1 MSTIQLLRENAITKA
16 EKNIQVD
23 IKICYK
29 KILLVIRRG
38 QNQNMLGR
46 SSHLVLFFSDDAS
59 LAALTTFRHHPNIC
73 KLQINI
79 QFSKHWI
86 LSKFYS
92 MLRVWGF
99 MEVELVL
106 AGYSCWKS
114 LLAGNNFY
122 SGGPS
127 GRGGDPRWE
136 IATNRFCTCTC
147 TYIHVHCTY
156 ICYYLDFTYIS
167 SHITCTIYIKF

>member
-1 MSTIQLLRENAITKA
+1 MLQENTISHQKRPKSKYAW
-16 EKNIQVD
+16 
-23 IKICYK
+23 K
-29 KILLVIRRG
+29 KLPPG
-38 QNQNMLGR
+38 
-46 SSHLVLFFSDDAS
+46 SFFSDDVS

-167 SHITCTIYIKF
+167 SHITCTIYMSRLPKIWNICVFFCKN

>member
-1 MSTIQLLRENAITKA
+1 
-16 EKNIQVD
+16 
-23 IKICYK
+23 
-29 KILLVIRRG
+29 
-38 QNQNMLGR
+38 MLGR
-46 SSHLVLFFSDDAS
+46 SSHLVLFFSDDVS

-99 MEVELVL
+99 MEVELEL

-147 TYIHVHCTY
+147 TYICVHCTY
-156 ICYYLDFTYIS
+156 IYVAYMLLLRLYIYFFSHNLYNLYQILVTLLQYKSQDFQLDSVFYHFVQIDLLRR
-167 SHITCTIYIKF
+167 

>member
-46 SSHLVLFFSDDAS
+46 SSHLVLFFSDDVS

-136 IATNRFCTCTC
+136 IATNRFCTSTC

-156 ICYYLDFTYIS
+156 RCYYLDLTFIS